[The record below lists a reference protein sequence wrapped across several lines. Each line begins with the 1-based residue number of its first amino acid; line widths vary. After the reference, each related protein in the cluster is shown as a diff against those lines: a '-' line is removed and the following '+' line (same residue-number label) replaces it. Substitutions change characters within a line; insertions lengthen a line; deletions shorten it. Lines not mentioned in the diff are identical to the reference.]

1 MIPRTFSCVL
11 ILTLASVPGFGQ
23 KSAETATQPGT
34 AAVVATAASVPAI
47 PKDPKNLMLMAAKLN
62 GLASTGSHPW
72 HVKANY
78 QIFDA
83 DGKPKDKGTF
93 EEWWAGPEKWKVRYT
108 SNGFNQVRYRTGKKT
123 LMTGDDTAPSL
134 ADELLQRSVVYPIP
148 APKAIKPLKFAA
160 HDAKDGS
167 VDLTCL
173 REDEKSFLFTVFCFD
188 KSSSAVR
195 LEALPDGNMV
205 FFNNIVS
212 IDGKYLSKQIDVTF
226 ANLPVM
232 SAQVTTLEPLT
243 KVDGALLEP
252 PVGALPALSPPLFE
266 PPGEVGII
274 SIGKHPKTPAIAK
287 AAHVHG
293 TVVLAVMISPKGEV
307 SEVRVISGP
316 VMLRQAAIDSVKT
329 YHFEPYK
336 WHGQPTVIEELIRS
350 NFY

>member
-1 MIPRTFSCVL
+1 MFLRYFSFIVAL
-11 ILTLASVPGFGQ
+11 IAVPGFAQ
-23 KSAETATQPGT
+23 SSAKT
-34 AAVVATAASVPAI
+34 AAPAATAAQTAAPTPTT
-47 PKDPKNLMLMAAKLN
+47 PKEPNKLMLLAAKVN
-62 GLASTGSHPW
+62 GLSSMGAQPW
-72 HVKANY
+72 HIRANY
-78 QIFDA
+78 QTFDA
-83 DGKPKDKGTF
+83 DGKPKDKGVF
-93 EEWWAGPEKWKVRYT
+93 EEWWAGPEKYKISYT
-108 SNGFNQVRYRTGKKT
+108 SNGFNQVRYQIGKKM

-134 ADELLQRSVVYPIP
+134 ADELLERSVVYPIP
-148 APKAIKPLKFAA
+148 AAKAIKPLTFAA

-167 VDLTCL
+167 LDLTCL

-188 KSSSAVR
+188 KNSSAVR

-212 IDGKYLSKQIDVTF
+212 KDGKYLSKQIDVTF

-232 SAQVTTLEPLT
+232 SARVTTLEPLT
-243 KVDGALLEP
+243 KGDNALFEP

-266 PPGEVGII
+266 PPGEVRII
-274 SIGKHPKTPAIAK
+274 SIGRHPKTPPIAK

-316 VMLRQAAIDSVKT
+316 DMLRQAAVDSVKT
-329 YHFEPYK
+329 YRFEPYK
-336 WHGQPTVIEELIRS
+336 WNGQPTAVEELIRS